1 MSLDLRAL
9 SARCATVGRLE
20 AIILRPGRDAPSVRV
35 DSVLALP
42 GAGLQG
48 DRSAQRARTAGPA
61 GSKRQV
67 TLLQAEHLPLIAAWT
82 GRASIDAAALRRNL
96 VVSGLNLL
104 GARSPFADRPLHLY
118 LGEAVVLELTGPCD
132 PCSKMEALLGSGG
145 YNAMRGHGGLTAR
158 VLQGGLLRVGDV
170 VRVQAPASASASKV
184 STPNLSS
191 PKVSSS
197 NAPAN

>member
-20 AIILRPGRDAPSVRV
+20 AIILRPGRDTPSLYV

-48 DRSAQRARTAGPA
+48 DRSAQRARTAGAA

-82 GRASIDAAALRRNL
+82 GRANVDVAALRRNL

-132 PCSKMEALLGSGG
+132 PCSKMEALLGPGG

-191 PKVSSS
+191 S